1 MRIVG
6 VELTAVAVP
15 YSSELGTLV
24 TSGLTLSEARH
35 LLVQV
40 HTDAGLVGLGEAV
53 PRPSVYG
60 ETLGGI
66 RAALETLI
74 VPPILGLDPLDTER
88 AWASWERVVGNQ
100 SAKAAIDVA
109 LHDLIGRQARTPLFR
124 LLGGWSAGSIPLTMA
139 LGIGTPAA
147 MADQA
152 RRAVDEGYAT
162 IKLKVGTDVA
172 ADVTA
177 VAAVRAAIGPDVGL
191 YVDANCGYGR
201 VEALRAIRG
210 FEAHDL
216 RYVEEPI
223 AAWDTAGRAR
233 LAHATDIPLLL
244 DESTNELGAV
254 IGAIADG
261 SAGAFSVRAARTGI
275 SRSRHLV
282 GVAVAANVPCLVGS
296 HRELGV
302 GAAANAHLAAGYR
315 VTASPAEL
323 GSLVFLEDSL
333 LAVPLHIEGGRL
345 TLPDGPGLGVELDPD
360 RVARYRLWTTLI
372 GSRA

>member
-1 MRIVG
+1 MRIVA
-6 VELTAVAVP
+6 VELIAVAVP
-15 YSSELGTLV
+15 YTSDLGTLV

-35 LLVQV
+35 ILVRV
-40 HTDAGLVGLGEAV
+40 HTDIGLVGLGEAV

-60 ETLGGI
+60 ETLDGM

-88 AWASWERVVGNQ
+88 AWSTWERIVGNQ

-109 LHDLIGRQARTPLFR
+109 LHDLIGRQAGIPLYR
-124 LLGGWSAGSIPLTMA
+124 LLGGWSDGSIPLTMA
-139 LGIGTPAA
+139 LGMGTSAA
-147 MADQA
+147 MADGA
-152 RRAVDEGYAT
+152 RRAVAEGYRT
-162 IKLKVGTDVA
+162 IKLKVGTDVV
-172 ADVTA
+172 ADIAA
-177 VAAVRAAIGPDVGL
+177 VAAVRSAIGPDVGL

-201 VEALRAIRG
+201 ADAVRAIRG
-210 FEAHDL
+210 FERHDL

-261 SAGAFSVRAARTGI
+261 SAGAFSLRAARTGI
-275 SRSRHLV
+275 GRSRHIV

-302 GAAANAHLAAGYR
+302 GAASNAHLAAGYR
-315 VTASPAEL
+315 ATASPAEL
-323 GSLVFLEDSL
+323 GSHVFLEDSL
-333 LAVPLHIEGGRL
+333 LAAPLRIEGGRL

-360 RVARYRLWTTLI
+360 RVARYRLWTSVI
-372 GSRA
+372 GEPV